1 MDSGAAKSNLLQL
14 LWWNWLLY
22 LAWPAFMTAALLEFT
37 VFALVDPLELHLPG
51 QWELSRHTVYVSA
64 FFVFWLICMLPGAMA
79 LFLAKAGV
87 TAEGPDHE
95 SRGDGPDAAP

>member
-1 MDSGAAKSNLLQL
+1 MINKRLFKL

-51 QWELSRHTVYVSA
+51 TWEFSRHTVYVLA
-64 FFVFWLICMLPGAMA
+64 FFVFWVICMLPGAMA
-79 LFLAKAGV
+79 LFLAQGGV
-87 TAEGPDHE
+87 TDDPVPPEE
-95 SRGDGPDAAP
+95 DAAVAAGEAADAQ